1 MYEVS
6 KRKKRC
12 VWGGGMIRTMKRE
25 SRKEKFEGGI
35 GLTGRKKKAE
45 NSRSSDIARE
55 LK

>member
-1 MYEVS
+1 MKCQKE
-6 KRKKRC
+6 RKGVC
-12 VWGGGMIRTMKRE
+12 GGGGMIRTMKRE

>member
-1 MYEVS
+1 
-6 KRKKRC
+6 
-12 VWGGGMIRTMKRE
+12 MIRTMKRE